1 MNNRPWPFVTF
12 LAVSILLTG
21 CTAVQANSGHV
32 APAATMS
39 QGMSMEPGQSMPGM
53 ASTSATPPVEAIV
66 NADSPSKSAQMLCGS
81 ETRANVATLMGLT
94 TRAQTKA
101 TWADHVYTCTYQLPG
116 GPLLL
121 SVKESP
127 DVPTA
132 RIYFDALRVR
142 LGNTKPLTGMAGL
155 GFPAYETTTGTVVF
169 LKDNKTL
176 EVDASALPAHVG
188 PEGSSPSD
196 FAYTIATDVL
206 ACWTGK

>member
-1 MNNRPWPFVTF
+1 MNNRKWTFVLL
-12 LAVSILLTG
+12 LAVPLLLTG
-21 CTAVQANSGHV
+21 CTAVQANSSDV

-39 QGMSMEPGQSMPGM
+39 PGMSMAPGQSMPGM
-53 ASTSATPPVEAIV
+53 ASTLSTPPAESIV
-66 NADSPSKSAQMLCGS
+66 NAHSPSKSAQMICGS
-81 ETRANVATLMGLT
+81 ETRATVATLTGLT
-94 TRAQTKA
+94 AQPQTKA
-101 TWADHVYTCTYQLPG
+101 TWADHIYTCTYQLSG
-116 GPLLL
+116 GPLVL

-176 EVDASALPAHVG
+176 EVNASALPAHVG
-188 PEGSSPSD
+188 PEGSTPAD

-206 ACWTGK
+206 ACWTDK